1 MKITK
6 KIIIFIISIIL
17 LLSAL
22 IYNLLYINN
31 KKNEII
37 QDIEGKDF
45 VEKEEKEEM
54 KVIYVDVGGEVN
66 VPGLYC
72 LPEDSRVND
81 AIIIAG
87 GVTEKADLSEVNL
100 AYILS
105 DALKITIPKK
115 DNEIKKKR
123 TIISKS
129 INVSSN
135 NSTESSKVNI
145 NTATKEQ
152 LKNLSGIGD
161 STAEKI
167 IKYREENG
175 VFSNIEELKNV
186 SGIGESKYNK
196 IASNITT

>member
-6 KIIIFIISIIL
+6 KTIIFIISTTF

-37 QDIEGKDF
+37 QDIENENF
-45 VEKEEKEEM
+45 VETEEKIEIKM
-54 KVIYVDVGGEVN
+54 IYVDVGGEVN
-66 VPGLYC
+66 YPGLYC
-72 LPEDSRVND
+72 LPEGSRVND

-115 DNEIKKKR
+115 EVEIKKKKA
-123 TIISKS
+123 IVSKS
-129 INVSSN
+129 INISN
-135 NSTESSKVNI
+135 NNSDSGKVNI
-145 NTATKEQ
+145 NTASKEQ
-152 LKNLSGIGD
+152 LKTLSGIGD

-175 VFSNIEELKNV
+175 TFGNTEELKKV

-196 IASNITT
+196 IADNITT

>member
-6 KIIIFIISIIL
+6 KTIIFIISTTF

-37 QDIEGKDF
+37 QDIENENF
-45 VEKEEKEEM
+45 VETEEKIEIKM
-54 KVIYVDVGGEVN
+54 IYVDVGGEVN
-66 VPGLYC
+66 YPGLYS
-72 LPEDSRVND
+72 LPEGSRVND

-87 GVTEKADLSEVNL
+87 GTTEKADLSEVNL

-115 DNEIKKKR
+115 EVEIKKKKA
-123 TIISKS
+123 IVSKS
-129 INVSSN
+129 INISN
-135 NSTESSKVNI
+135 NNSDSGKVNI
-145 NTATKEQ
+145 NTASKEQ
-152 LKNLSGIGD
+152 LKTLSGIGD

-175 VFSNIEELKNV
+175 TFGNTEELKKV
-186 SGIGESKYNK
+186 SGIGESKYDK
-196 IASNITT
+196 IVNNITT

>member
-6 KIIIFIISIIL
+6 KTIIFIISTTF

-37 QDIEGKDF
+37 QDIENENF
-45 VEKEEKEEM
+45 VETEEKIEIKM
-54 KVIYVDVGGEVN
+54 IYVDVGGEVN
-66 VPGLYC
+66 YPGLYS
-72 LPEDSRVND
+72 LPEGSRVND

-87 GVTEKADLSEVNL
+87 GTTEKADLSEVNL

-115 DNEIKKKR
+115 EVEIKKKKA
-123 TIISKS
+123 IVSKS
-129 INVSSN
+129 INISN
-135 NSTESSKVNI
+135 NNSDSGKVNI
-145 NTATKEQ
+145 NTASKEQ
-152 LKNLSGIGD
+152 LKTLSGIGD

-167 IKYREENG
+167 IKYREKNG
-175 VFSNIEELKNV
+175 TFSDAEELKKV
-186 SGIGESKYNK
+186 SGIGESKYDK
-196 IASNITT
+196 IVNNITT

>member
-6 KIIIFIISIIL
+6 KTIIFIISTTF

-37 QDIEGKDF
+37 QDIENENF
-45 VEKEEKEEM
+45 VEMEEKIEIKM
-54 KVIYVDVGGEVN
+54 IYVDVGGEVN
-66 VPGLYC
+66 YPGLYS
-72 LPEDSRVND
+72 LPEGSRVND

-87 GVTEKADLSEVNL
+87 GTTEKADLSEVNL

-115 DNEIKKKR
+115 EVEIKKKKA
-123 TIISKS
+123 IVSKS
-129 INVSSN
+129 INISN
-135 NSTESSKVNI
+135 NNSASGKVNI
-145 NTATKEQ
+145 NTASKEQ
-152 LKNLSGIGD
+152 LKTLSGIGD

-175 VFSNIEELKNV
+175 TFGNTEELKKV

-196 IASNITT
+196 IADNITT

>member
-6 KIIIFIISIIL
+6 KTIIFIISTTF

-22 IYNLLYINN
+22 ISNLLYINN

-37 QDIEGKDF
+37 QDIENENF
-45 VEKEEKEEM
+45 VETEEKIEIKM
-54 KVIYVDVGGEVN
+54 IYVDVGGEVN
-66 VPGLYC
+66 YPGLYS
-72 LPEDSRVND
+72 LPEGSRVND

-87 GVTEKADLSEVNL
+87 GTTEKADLSEVNL

-115 DNEIKKKR
+115 EVEIKKKKA
-123 TIISKS
+123 IVSKS
-129 INVSSN
+129 INISN
-135 NSTESSKVNI
+135 NNSASGKVNI
-145 NTATKEQ
+145 NTASKEQ
-152 LKNLSGIGD
+152 FKTLSGIGD

-175 VFSNIEELKNV
+175 TFGNTEELKKV

-196 IASNITT
+196 IADNITT

>member
-6 KIIIFIISIIL
+6 KTIIFIISTTF

-37 QDIEGKDF
+37 QDIENENF
-45 VEKEEKEEM
+45 VETEEKIEIKM
-54 KVIYVDVGGEVN
+54 IYVDVGGEVN
-66 VPGLYC
+66 YPGLYS
-72 LPEDSRVND
+72 LPEGSRVND

-87 GVTEKADLSEVNL
+87 GTTEKADLSEVNL

-115 DNEIKKKR
+115 EVEIKKKKA
-123 TIISKS
+123 IVSKS
-129 INVSSN
+129 INISN
-135 NSTESSKVNI
+135 NNSDSGKVNI
-145 NTATKEQ
+145 NTASKEQ
-152 LKNLSGIGD
+152 LKTLSGIGD

-175 VFSNIEELKNV
+175 TFGNTEELKKV

-196 IASNITT
+196 IADNITT

>member
-6 KIIIFIISIIL
+6 KTIIFIISTTF

-37 QDIEGKDF
+37 QDIENENF
-45 VEKEEKEEM
+45 VETEEKIEIKM
-54 KVIYVDVGGEVN
+54 IYVDVGGEVN
-66 VPGLYC
+66 YPGLYS
-72 LPEDSRVND
+72 LPEGSRVND

-87 GVTEKADLSEVNL
+87 GTTEKADLSEVNL

-115 DNEIKKKR
+115 EVEIKKKKA
-123 TIISKS
+123 IVSKS
-129 INVSSN
+129 INISN
-135 NSTESSKVNI
+135 NNSDSGKVNI
-145 NTATKEQ
+145 NTASKEQ
-152 LKNLSGIGD
+152 LKTLSGIGD

-167 IKYREENG
+167 INYREENG
-175 VFSNIEELKNV
+175 TFGNTEELKKV

-196 IASNITT
+196 IADNITT

>member
-6 KIIIFIISIIL
+6 KTIIFIISTTF

-37 QDIEGKDF
+37 QDIENENF
-45 VEKEEKEEM
+45 VETEEKIEIKM
-54 KVIYVDVGGEVN
+54 ICVDVGGEVN
-66 VPGLYC
+66 YPGLYS
-72 LPEDSRVND
+72 LPEGSRVND

-87 GVTEKADLSEVNL
+87 GTTEKADLSEVNL

-115 DNEIKKKR
+115 EVEIKKKKA
-123 TIISKS
+123 IVSKS
-129 INVSSN
+129 INISN
-135 NSTESSKVNI
+135 NNSDSGKVNI
-145 NTATKEQ
+145 NTASKEQ
-152 LKNLSGIGD
+152 LKTLSGIGD

-175 VFSNIEELKNV
+175 TFGNTEELKKV

-196 IASNITT
+196 IADNITT

>member
-6 KIIIFIISIIL
+6 KTIIFIISTTF

-37 QDIEGKDF
+37 QDIENENF
-45 VEKEEKEEM
+45 VETEEKIEIKM
-54 KVIYVDVGGEVN
+54 IYVDVGGEVN
-66 VPGLYC
+66 YPGLYS
-72 LPEDSRVND
+72 LPEGSRIND

-87 GVTEKADLSEVNL
+87 GATEKADLSEVNL

-115 DNEIKKKR
+115 EVEIKKKKA
-123 TIISKS
+123 IVSKS
-129 INVSSN
+129 INISGN
-135 NSTESSKVNI
+135 NSELGKINI
-145 NTATKEQ
+145 NTASKEQ
-152 LKNLSGIGD
+152 LKTLYGIGD

-167 IKYREENG
+167 IKYREEKG
-175 VFSNIEELKNV
+175 TFSNTEELKKV
-186 SGIGESKYNK
+186 SGIGESKYSK
-196 IASNITT
+196 IAEKITT

>member
-6 KIIIFIISIIL
+6 KTIIFIISTTF

-37 QDIEGKDF
+37 QDIENENF
-45 VEKEEKEEM
+45 VETEEKIEIKM
-54 KVIYVDVGGEVN
+54 IYVDVGGEVN
-66 VPGLYC
+66 YPGLYS
-72 LPEDSRVND
+72 LPEGSRVND

-87 GVTEKADLSEVNL
+87 GATEKADLSEVNL

-115 DNEIKKKR
+115 EVEIKKKKA
-123 TIISKS
+123 IVSKS
-129 INVSSN
+129 INISSN
-135 NSTESSKVNI
+135 NSELGKINI
-145 NTATKEQ
+145 NTASKEQ
-152 LKNLSGIGD
+152 LKTLYGIGD

-175 VFSNIEELKNV
+175 TFSNTEELKKV
-186 SGIGESKYNK
+186 SGIGESKYDK
-196 IASNITT
+196 IANSITT

>member
-6 KIIIFIISIIL
+6 KTIIFIISTTF

-37 QDIEGKDF
+37 QDIENENF
-45 VEKEEKEEM
+45 VETEEKIEIKM
-54 KVIYVDVGGEVN
+54 IYVDVGGEVN
-66 VPGLYC
+66 YPGLYS
-72 LPEDSRVND
+72 LPEGSRVND

-87 GVTEKADLSEVNL
+87 GTTEKADLSEVNL

-115 DNEIKKKR
+115 EVEIKKKKA
-123 TIISKS
+123 IVSKS
-129 INVSSN
+129 INISN
-135 NSTESSKVNI
+135 NNSDSGKVNI
-145 NTATKEQ
+145 NTASKEQ
-152 LKNLSGIGD
+152 LKTLSGIGD

-175 VFSNIEELKNV
+175 TFGNTEELKNV

-196 IASNITT
+196 IANNITT

>member
-6 KIIIFIISIIL
+6 KTMIFIISTIL

-22 IYNLLYINN
+22 FYNLLYINN

-37 QDIEGKDF
+37 QEIEGEDEVKI
-45 VEKEEKEEM
+45 VEEEVKM
-54 KVIYVDVGGEVN
+54 IYIDVGGEVN
-66 VPGLYC
+66 MPGLYC
-72 LPEDSRVND
+72 LPEGSRVND

-105 DALKITIPKK
+105 DALKITIPQKES
-115 DNEIKKKR
+115 EIKKKK

-145 NTATKEQ
+145 NTATKDQ

>member
-6 KIIIFIISIIL
+6 KTMIFIISTIL

-22 IYNLLYINN
+22 FYNLLYINN

-37 QDIEGKDF
+37 QEIEGEDEVKI
-45 VEKEEKEEM
+45 VEEEVKM
-54 KVIYVDVGGEVN
+54 IYIDVGGEVN
-66 VPGLYC
+66 IPGLYC
-72 LPEDSRVND
+72 LPEGSRVND

-105 DALKITIPKK
+105 DALKITIPQKES
-115 DNEIKKKR
+115 EIKKKK
-123 TIISKS
+123 TIISKN

-145 NTATKEQ
+145 NTATKDQ
-152 LKNLSGIGD
+152 LKTLSGIGD

>member
-6 KIIIFIISIIL
+6 KTIIFIITTTFLI
-17 LLSAL
+17 SAL

-37 QDIEGKDF
+37 QDIETENF
-45 VEKEEKEEM
+45 VEIEEKSEEKM
-54 KVIYVDVGGEVN
+54 IYIDVGGEVN
-66 VPGLYC
+66 SPGLYC
-72 LPEDSRVND
+72 LPEGSRVND

-87 GVTEKADLSEVNL
+87 GTTEMADLSEVNL

-115 DNEIKKKR
+115 ENQVKKKKAV
-123 TIISKS
+123 ISKS

-135 NSTESSKVNI
+135 TSIDSGKINI
-145 NTATKEQ
+145 NTASKEQ
-152 LKNLSGIGD
+152 LKTLSGIGD
-161 STAEKI
+161 STADKI

-175 VFSNIEELKNV
+175 SFNNTDELKKV

-196 IASNITT
+196 IADNITT

>member
-6 KIIIFIISIIL
+6 KTIIFIISTTF

-37 QDIEGKDF
+37 QDIENENF
-45 VEKEEKEEM
+45 VETEEKIEIKM
-54 KVIYVDVGGEVN
+54 IYVDVGGEVN
-66 VPGLYC
+66 YPGLYS
-72 LPEDSRVND
+72 LPEGSRVND

-87 GVTEKADLSEVNL
+87 GTTEKADLSEVNL

-115 DNEIKKKR
+115 EVEIKKKKA
-123 TIISKS
+123 IVSKS
-129 INVSSN
+129 INISN
-135 NSTESSKVNI
+135 NNSDSGKVNI
-145 NTATKEQ
+145 NTASKEQ
-152 LKNLSGIGD
+152 LKTLSGIGD

-175 VFSNIEELKNV
+175 TFGNTEELKKV
-186 SGIGESKYNK
+186 SGIGESKYDK
-196 IASNITT
+196 IANSITT

>member
-6 KIIIFIISIIL
+6 KTIIFIISTTF

-37 QDIEGKDF
+37 QDIENENF
-45 VEKEEKEEM
+45 VETEEKIEIKM
-54 KVIYVDVGGEVN
+54 IYVDVGGEVN
-66 VPGLYC
+66 YPGLYS
-72 LPEDSRVND
+72 LPEGSRVND

-87 GVTEKADLSEVNL
+87 GTTEKADLSEVNL

-115 DNEIKKKR
+115 EVKIKKKKA
-123 TIISKS
+123 IVSKS
-129 INVSSN
+129 INISN
-135 NSTESSKVNI
+135 NNSDSGKVNI
-145 NTATKEQ
+145 NTASKEQ
-152 LKNLSGIGD
+152 LKTLSGIGD

-175 VFSNIEELKNV
+175 TFGNTEELKKV

-196 IASNITT
+196 IADNITT

>member
-6 KIIIFIISIIL
+6 KTIIFIISTTF

-37 QDIEGKDF
+37 QDIENENF
-45 VEKEEKEEM
+45 VETEEKIEIKM
-54 KVIYVDVGGEVN
+54 IYVDVGGEVN
-66 VPGLYC
+66 YPGLYC
-72 LPEDSRVND
+72 LPEGSRVND

-87 GVTEKADLSEVNL
+87 GTTEKADLSEVNL

-115 DNEIKKKR
+115 EVEIKKKKA
-123 TIISKS
+123 IVSKS
-129 INVSSN
+129 INISN
-135 NSTESSKVNI
+135 NNSDSGKVNI
-145 NTATKEQ
+145 NTASKEQ
-152 LKNLSGIGD
+152 LKTLSGIGD

-175 VFSNIEELKNV
+175 TFGNTEELKKV

-196 IASNITT
+196 IADNITT

>member
-6 KIIIFIISIIL
+6 KTIIFIISTTF

-22 IYNLLYINN
+22 IYNLLYIKN

-37 QDIEGKDF
+37 QDIENENF
-45 VEKEEKEEM
+45 VETEEKIEIKM
-54 KVIYVDVGGEVN
+54 IYVDVGGEVN
-66 VPGLYC
+66 YPGLYC
-72 LPEDSRVND
+72 LPEGSRVND

-115 DNEIKKKR
+115 EVEIKKKKA
-123 TIISKS
+123 IVSKS
-129 INVSSN
+129 INISN
-135 NSTESSKVNI
+135 NNSDSGKVNI
-145 NTATKEQ
+145 NTASKEQ
-152 LKNLSGIGD
+152 LKTLSGIGD

-175 VFSNIEELKNV
+175 TFGNTEELKKV

-196 IASNITT
+196 IADNITT

>member
-6 KIIIFIISIIL
+6 KTIIFIISTTF

-37 QDIEGKDF
+37 QDIENENF
-45 VEKEEKEEM
+45 VETEEKIEIKM
-54 KVIYVDVGGEVN
+54 IYVDVGGEVN
-66 VPGLYC
+66 YPGLYS
-72 LPEDSRVND
+72 LPEGSRVND

-87 GVTEKADLSEVNL
+87 GATEKADLSEVNL

-115 DNEIKKKR
+115 EVEIKKKKA
-123 TIISKS
+123 IVSKS
-129 INVSSN
+129 INISSN
-135 NSTESSKVNI
+135 NSELGKINI
-145 NTATKEQ
+145 NTASKEQ
-152 LKNLSGIGD
+152 LKTLYGIGD

-175 VFSNIEELKNV
+175 TFSDAEELKKV
-186 SGIGESKYNK
+186 SGIGESKYDK
-196 IASNITT
+196 IANNITT

>member
-6 KIIIFIISIIL
+6 KTIIFIISTTF

-37 QDIEGKDF
+37 QDIENENF
-45 VEKEEKEEM
+45 VETEEKIEIKM
-54 KVIYVDVGGEVN
+54 IYVDVGGEVN
-66 VPGLYC
+66 YPGLYS
-72 LPEDSRVND
+72 LPEGSRVND

-87 GVTEKADLSEVNL
+87 GATEKADLSEVNL

-115 DNEIKKKR
+115 EVEIKKKKA
-123 TIISKS
+123 IVSKS
-129 INVSSN
+129 INISGN
-135 NSTESSKVNI
+135 NSELGKINI
-145 NTATKEQ
+145 NTASKEQ
-152 LKNLSGIGD
+152 LKTLYGIGD

-167 IKYREENG
+167 IKYREEKG
-175 VFSNIEELKNV
+175 TFSNTEELKKV
-186 SGIGESKYNK
+186 SGIGESKYSK
-196 IASNITT
+196 IAEKITT

>member
-6 KIIIFIISIIL
+6 KTIIFIISTTF

-37 QDIEGKDF
+37 QDIENENF
-45 VEKEEKEEM
+45 VEMEEKIEIKM
-54 KVIYVDVGGEVN
+54 IYVDVGGEVN
-66 VPGLYC
+66 YPGLYS
-72 LPEDSRVND
+72 LPEGSRVND

-87 GVTEKADLSEVNL
+87 GTTEKADLSEVNL

-115 DNEIKKKR
+115 EVEIKKKKA
-123 TIISKS
+123 IVSKS
-129 INVSSN
+129 INISN
-135 NSTESSKVNI
+135 NNSDSGKVNI
-145 NTATKEQ
+145 NTASKEQ
-152 LKNLSGIGD
+152 LKTLSGIGD

-175 VFSNIEELKNV
+175 TFGNTEELKKV

-196 IASNITT
+196 IADNITT

>member
-6 KIIIFIISIIL
+6 KTMIFIISTIF

-22 IYNLLYINN
+22 VYNLLYINN

-37 QDIEGKDF
+37 QEIEGEEEIKI
-45 VEKEEKEEM
+45 VEEEVKM
-54 KVIYVDVGGEVN
+54 IYIDVGGEVN
-66 VPGLYC
+66 MPGLYC
-72 LPEDSRVND
+72 LPEGSRVND

-87 GVTEKADLSEVNL
+87 GLTEKADLSEVNL

-105 DALKITIPKK
+105 DALKITIPQKES
-115 DNEIKKKR
+115 EIKKKK

-135 NSTESSKVNI
+135 SSTESSKVNI

-152 LKNLSGIGD
+152 LKTLSGIGD

-196 IASNITT
+196 IVNNITT

>member
-6 KIIIFIISIIL
+6 KAIIFTISVIF

-37 QDIEGKDF
+37 QDIENENF
-45 VEKEEKEEM
+45 VETEEKIEIKM
-54 KVIYVDVGGEVN
+54 IYVDVGGEVN
-66 VPGLYC
+66 YPGLYS
-72 LPEDSRVND
+72 LPEGSRVND

-87 GVTEKADLSEVNL
+87 GATEKADLSEVNL

-115 DNEIKKKR
+115 EVEIKKKKA
-123 TIISKS
+123 IVSKS
-129 INVSSN
+129 INISSN
-135 NSTESSKVNI
+135 NSELGKINI
-145 NTATKEQ
+145 NTASKEQ
-152 LKNLSGIGD
+152 LKTLYGIGD

-175 VFSNIEELKNV
+175 TFSNTEELKKV
-186 SGIGESKYNK
+186 SGIGESKYDK
-196 IASNITT
+196 IANSITT